1 MPEAPSGR
9 ERARALYE
17 RIRDGSFPP
26 DEFSHAE
33 HIRLAW
39 YYLTEWPL
47 PEAMDRFE
55 RDFRGYVARIGA
67 QAKYHHTI
75 TRGLLELLATH
86 LDDPALRRDWDAFR
100 EDARPAFDNALALL
114 KRYWSEDTLFS
125 DAARRGWVDPDRAPL
140 PRR

>member
-1 MPEAPSGR
+1 MAEGDTGR
-9 ERARALYE
+9 DRACELYR

-26 DEFSHAE
+26 EAFSHAE

-55 RDFRGYVARIGA
+55 RDFRAYVARIGA

-75 TRGLLELLATH
+75 TRGLLELLASH
-86 LDDPALRRDWDAFR
+86 LDEPALRRDWNAFR
-100 EDARPAFDNALALL
+100 ADARPAFDDALTLL
-114 KRYWSEDTLFS
+114 KRYWNEDTLFS
-125 DAARRGWVDPDRAPL
+125 DAARKGWVAPDRAPL
-140 PRR
+140 PKA